1 MERPLRNVRV
11 LEMAGLGPG
20 PHACQLLADWG
31 AQVVTVSRPGQ
42 PTVPVES
49 RGKRSVVLDLREEG
63 AREAVLRLGE
73 RADILVEGYRPG
85 VMERLGLG
93 PAVMH
98 ARNPRLVYGR
108 MTGWGQEGPWAH
120 VAGHDINY
128 IGLTGALHAMG
139 RPGEPPPVP
148 LNLVG
153 DYGGGSMFLVGG
165 VLAAMHRSRE
175 TGEGGV
181 VDAAIVDGTLSI
193 FGLMLSM
200 ASLGTWTTARHANM
214 LDGGA
219 PFYRC
224 YETADGGYMAVGCLE
239 PKFFARMLDLLE
251 IAPQR
256 YGAQNDRAEWERQGR
271 LLAETFASR
280 PRAQWERV
288 FDGEDACVTPILDY
302 EEAREHPHMK
312 ARAAVVE
319 RQNILHPNAAPR
331 FGGGF
336 AVPDVPDVGA
346 DTEAVLAEVGLG
358 PFSPPRGGGQQG

>member
-1 MERPLRNVRV
+1 MDKPLASLRV
-11 LEMAGLGPG
+11 VEMAGLGPG
-20 PHACQLLADWG
+20 PHACQLLCDWG

-42 PTVPVES
+42 PMVPVES
-49 RGKRSVVLDLREEG
+49 RGKRSVTLDLREERS
-63 AREAVLRLGE
+63 REAVLRLAA

-93 PAVMH
+93 PAECH
-98 ARNPRLVYGR
+98 ARSPRLVYGR

-128 IGLTGALHAMG
+128 VGLTGALHAMG

-165 VLAAMHRSRE
+165 VLAALTRARE

-200 ASLGTWTTARHANM
+200 ASQGAWSVERRANM

-224 YETADGGYMAVGCLE
+224 YETADGRYMAVGCLE
-239 PKFFARMLDLLE
+239 PKFFARMLELLA
-251 IAPQR
+251 IAPED
-256 YGAQNDRAEWERQGR
+256 YGAQNDRAGWERQGR
-271 LLAETFASR
+271 LLAETFRSR
-280 PRAQWERV
+280 TREAWEGV
-288 FDGEDACVTPILDY
+288 FDGEDACVTPVLDY
-302 EEAREHPHMK
+302 EEAREHPHMR

-319 RQNILHPNAAPR
+319 RAGVLHPTLAPR
-331 FGGGF
+331 FALGPGAAF
-336 AVPDVPDVGA
+336 AADTVPPVPKAGD
-346 DTEAVLAEVGLG
+346 DTEAVLREVGL
-358 PFSPPRGGGQQG
+358 